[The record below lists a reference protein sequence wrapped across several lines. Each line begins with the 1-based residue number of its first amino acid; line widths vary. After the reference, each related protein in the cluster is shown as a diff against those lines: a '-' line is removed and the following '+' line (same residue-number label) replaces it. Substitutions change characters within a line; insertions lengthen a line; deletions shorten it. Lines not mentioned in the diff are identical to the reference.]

1 MTYGVQQANGAV
13 SGGEFLTGNLN
24 FFTVYTMVPM
34 GATGVR
40 LPLATVKQILGIAA
54 FAGETWNGV
63 VYANDAAYTDALA
76 KQANLDLLTAVFA
89 TRANPVIV
97 SVSSA
102 SVADGD
108 AAAMHPGASYAETF
122 GVSYNGAQTEYTV
135 KFVTEK
141 SPAWVVS
148 GTATGTESNAAG
160 YQLLAALEG
169 LAVTDIAAGVIAG
182 TNVFHTG
189 AADNDRN
196 ILAIVSDTL

>member
-76 KQANLDLLTAVFA
+76 KPTWTCSPQCSPLV
-89 TRANPVIV
+89 
-97 SVSSA
+97 
-102 SVADGD
+102 
-108 AAAMHPGASYAETF
+108 
-122 GVSYNGAQTEYTV
+122 QT
-135 KFVTEK
+135 
-141 SPAWVVS
+141 
-148 GTATGTESNAAG
+148 
-160 YQLLAALEG
+160 Q
-169 LAVTDIAAGVIAG
+169 
-182 TNVFHTG
+182 
-189 AADNDRN
+189 
-196 ILAIVSDTL
+196 